1 MINKKMRGIVQNLIQ
16 VAEKYDMGDFFYED
30 TQKGGY
36 VYELNTKTFY
46 SVGDFVDYVMNE
58 RLRIFTMLE
67 R

>member
-1 MINKKMRGIVQNLIQ
+1 MRGIVQNLIQ

>member
-1 MINKKMRGIVQNLIQ
+1 MRGIVQNLIQ

-30 TQKGGY
+30 TKKGGY

>member
-16 VAEKYDMGDFFYED
+16 VAEKYNIGDFFYED
-30 TQKGGY
+30 TQNGGY

>member
-1 MINKKMRGIVQNLIQ
+1 MITKKMKGIVQNLIQ

-30 TQKGGY
+30 TKNGGY
-36 VYELNTKTFY
+36 VFELNTKTFY

>member
-1 MINKKMRGIVQNLIQ
+1 MRGIVQNLIQ
-16 VAEKYDMGDFFYED
+16 VAEKYNIGDFFYED
-30 TQKGGY
+30 TQNGGY

>member
-30 TQKGGY
+30 SQKGGY

>member
-1 MINKKMRGIVQNLIQ
+1 MITKKMKGIVQNLIQ

-30 TQKGGY
+30 TQNGGY

>member
-1 MINKKMRGIVQNLIQ
+1 MRGIVQNLIQ

-30 TQKGGY
+30 AQKGGY